1 MKFKDL
7 FPLFKKTYTDWSED
21 KVPRLGAALA
31 YFSIFSIA
39 PLLLIAT
46 GIAGLVFGPEAAR
59 GGIAG
64 QIESTVGQPAADAI
78 EALLNQSGGV
88 GGSLTATIIGAILL
102 FVGASSVFIELQD
115 TLNTIWKVKPKPGRT
130 IREMIRVR
138 FLSFSMILGIGFLL
152 LASMVVSAAL
162 SALSQFLTPD
172 ALPGGT
178 YLWQGINQLVSLVI
192 LIGLFALL
200 FKYLPD
206 AKITWRDVGVGAV
219 VTGVLFTLGKYLI
232 GLYLGQSSTT
242 STFGAAGSLVAV
254 LIWVY
259 FSSQLVLFGA
269 EFTRVYANQYG
280 SHVEPAAYATSTEP
294 EKLAR

>member
-1 MKFKDL
+1 MKFKDFL
-7 FPLFKKTYTDWSED
+7 PLLKKTFGEWSED
-21 KVPRLGAALA
+21 KAPRLGAALA

-46 GIAGLVFGPEAAR
+46 GIAGLIFGQEAAR
-59 GGIAG
+59 GGIAS
-64 QIESTVGQPAADAI
+64 QIESTVGQPAADSI
-78 EALLNQSGGV
+78 QALLNHTGGI
-88 GGSLTATIIGAILL
+88 GGSLTATIIGVVLL
-102 FVGASSVFIELQD
+102 FVGASSVFIQLQD
-115 TLNTIWKVKPKPGRT
+115 ALNTIWKVKPKPGRT
-130 IREMIRVR
+130 IREIIRVR
-138 FLSFSMILGIGFLL
+138 FRSFCMIMGIGFLL

-162 SALSQFLTPD
+162 SALDQFLTPD

-178 YLWQGINQLVSLVI
+178 YLWQGIYQLVSLAI

-206 AKITWRDVGVGAV
+206 AKIAWRDVGMGAV
-219 VTGVLFTLGKYLI
+219 VTAVLFTLGKYLI
-232 GLYLGQSSTT
+232 GLYLGRSSTT
-242 STFGAAGSLVAV
+242 STFGAAGSLVVV

-280 SHVEPAAYATSTEP
+280 SHVEPAAYATSTAP